1 MVNILAALLHAPSA
15 AIMAWGYNS
24 LRDLPL
30 DKFIRTQYGGHLRF
44 LTIQGLAAAFLTM
57 VLSLLVDLFPSAPG
71 IRTIKRAVMMVSL
84 PVSIVVSSIY
94 WTLLSVAPFLLLAE
108 DPGEATPSSSSEML
122 ALMRIPLNMDLALH
136 AVPAV
141 TLLIDFLVFERKYSA
156 GAVRYGAPLA
166 VVLSTVGYGSWAEH
180 CAKYTDGV
188 FPYPFLTASPFWGRV
203 CIYAGAGAI
212 AYFSFLG
219 LNKLHRA

>member
-57 VLSLLVDLFPSAPG
+57 VLSLLVDLFPSASGYHQTP
-71 IRTIKRAVMMVSL
+71 L
-84 PVSIVVSSIY
+84 QVSIVVSSIY

-212 AYFSFLG
+212 AYYSFLG

>member
-212 AYFSFLG
+212 AYYSFLG

>member
-1 MVNILAALLHAPSA
+1 M
-15 AIMAWGYNS
+15 
-24 LRDLPL
+24 
-30 DKFIRTQYGGHLRF
+30 
-44 LTIQGLAAAFLTM
+44 
-57 VLSLLVDLFPSAPG
+57 
-71 IRTIKRAVMMVSL
+71 
-84 PVSIVVSSIY
+84 SSIY

-166 VVLSTVGYGSWAEH
+166 VFLSTVGYGSWAEH

-188 FPYPFLTASPFWGRV
+188 CEYNCLLS
-203 CIYAGAGAI
+203 CIHMRTD
-212 AYFSFLG
+212 LG
-219 LNKLHRA
+219 QQSRIRS

>member
-1 MVNILAALLHAPSA
+1 MRLLTSR
-15 AIMAWGYNS
+15 S
-24 LRDLPL
+24 
-30 DKFIRTQYGGHLRF
+30 
-44 LTIQGLAAAFLTM
+44 
-57 VLSLLVDLFPSAPG
+57 G

-84 PVSIVVSSIY
+84 PVCVTSPYSSFSHQPPLQVSIVVSSIY

-108 DPGEATPSSSSEML
+108 DPGEATPSSSSETL

-141 TLLIDFLVFERKYSA
+141 TLLIDFLVFERKHSA

-188 FPYPFLTASPFWGRV
+188 CEHL
-203 CIYAGAGAI
+203 C
-212 AYFSFLG
+212 L
-219 LNKLHRA
+219 L

>member
-24 LRDLPL
+24 LRGLPI
-30 DKFIRTQYGGHLRF
+30 DKFISTQYGGHLRF

-57 VLSLLVDLFPSAPG
+57 VLSLLVDLFPGASG

-141 TLLIDFLVFERKYSA
+141 TLLLDFLVFERKYSA

-212 AYFSFLG
+212 AYYSFLG

>member
-24 LRDLPL
+24 LRDLPI

-57 VLSLLVDLFPSAPG
+57 VLSLLVDLFPSAAG

-108 DPGEATPSSSSEML
+108 NPGEATPSSSSEML

-180 CAKYTDGV
+180 CAKYTGGV

>member
-24 LRDLPL
+24 LRDLPI

-57 VLSLLVDLFPSAPG
+57 VLSLLVDLFPSAAG

-141 TLLIDFLVFERKYSA
+141 TLLLDFLIFERKYSV

-188 FPYPFLTASPFWGRV
+188 FPYPFLTSSPFWGRV

-212 AYFSFLG
+212 AYYYFLG

>member
-1 MVNILAALLHAPSA
+1 M
-15 AIMAWGYNS
+15 
-24 LRDLPL
+24 
-30 DKFIRTQYGGHLRF
+30 
-44 LTIQGLAAAFLTM
+44 
-57 VLSLLVDLFPSAPG
+57 
-71 IRTIKRAVMMVSL
+71 
-84 PVSIVVSSIY
+84 SSIY

-188 FPYPFLTASPFWGRV
+188 CEYNCLLS
-203 CIYAGAGAI
+203 CIHMRTD
-212 AYFSFLG
+212 LG
-219 LNKLHRA
+219 QQSRIRS